1 MSHRGRFSFDGQAA
15 NVGYPRAPQH
25 CADVAREIV
34 KIFGRFADEE
44 GAVVAVQACTEALE
58 NGIANGDAV

>member
-1 MSHRGRFSFDGQAA
+1 
-15 NVGYPRAPQH
+15 
-25 CADVAREIV
+25 V